1 MGALHHKGAVRL
13 VRSSGRPISEAFWE
27 LGVPAESSRKWAKQT
42 EIDAGKREGL
52 TTEERGELSRL
63 GEAAAFFVMEDGIR

>member
-1 MGALHHKGAVRL
+1 M
-13 VRSSGRPISEAFWE
+13 
-27 LGVPAESSRKWAKQT
+27 PAESSRKWAKQT